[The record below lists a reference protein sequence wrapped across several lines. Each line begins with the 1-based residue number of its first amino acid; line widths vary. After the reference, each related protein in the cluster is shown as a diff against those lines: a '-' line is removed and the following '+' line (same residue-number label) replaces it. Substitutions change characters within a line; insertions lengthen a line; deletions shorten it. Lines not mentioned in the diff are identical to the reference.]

1 MCGKAHWEYFD
12 SVPACVNAHRTAR
25 GLKYG
30 KAMNKL
36 WLPIVFTA
44 LLVACG
50 GDDESPAPAV
60 STGTIFLTL
69 TDAPVDDAAEVV
81 IVFTGVELQRSQGE
95 SVTINFDRPRSI
107 DLLQFR
113 DGATTALLAGTS
125 VSAGQY
131 SGLRLLLTAQQNL
144 QSGSYIR
151 LRDGRQFPL
160 FIPSGAETGL
170 KLVRPFVVA
179 QGGTTRLLV
188 DFDLRKSVVAPPGQ
202 APNWFLRPA
211 LRMVNELQVGTL
223 VGSIDLATLAL
234 AQGRTVSTCRPGVYV
249 YTGSGVTPDDM
260 DGSSTDGPDPLVY
273 LPVAVPD
280 QVGTPASYIVR
291 FLEPGS
297 YTVAATCFFEIDAD
311 PTGNEYN
318 PAVTGVDAAM
328 VFNAKNATLIANA
341 TTRVDFP

>member
-1 MCGKAHWEYFD
+1 
-12 SVPACVNAHRTAR
+12 
-25 GLKYG
+25 
-30 KAMNKL
+30 MNKL

-144 QSGSYIR
+144 QSGSY
-151 LRDGRQFPL
+151 
-160 FIPSGAETGL
+160 
-170 KLVRPFVVA
+170 
-179 QGGTTRLLV
+179 
-188 DFDLRKSVVAPPGQ
+188 
-202 APNWFLRPA
+202 
-211 LRMVNELQVGTL
+211 
-223 VGSIDLATLAL
+223 
-234 AQGRTVSTCRPGVYV
+234 
-249 YTGSGVTPDDM
+249 
-260 DGSSTDGPDPLVY
+260 
-273 LPVAVPD
+273 
-280 QVGTPASYIVR
+280 
-291 FLEPGS
+291 
-297 YTVAATCFFEIDAD
+297 TVAATRFFEIDAD

-318 PAVTGVDAAM
+318 PAVTGVDATM
-328 VFNAKNATLIANA
+328 VFNAKNVTLIANA